1 MNVRDIT
8 KKYKDYIIEKRR
20 YFHMNP
26 EPSFNEY
33 DTSKVVQEELTK
45 IGIPFEIFAK
55 TGIIATIKGKNP
67 GKTVLLRAD
76 MDALEVCE
84 KNNVSYR
91 SQKEGLMHACG
102 HDGHI
107 AMLLGAAHVLN
118 EIKNDISGE
127 IKLLFQPAE
136 EIAKGAKAMIEES
149 KIIDSIDAAF
159 AIHLWQGVPVGK
171 ISLESGA
178 RMAAADLFSIKVKGK
193 SGHGS
198 MPHETIDAV
207 VVASAIVMNLQH
219 LVSRNTN
226 PLDTLVVTVGKLTA
240 GTRHNIIAGEAL
252 LEGTI
257 RSFSDEVWKKIP
269 EQIERVVKNT
279 AAAYNAEAEIDL
291 VRATPPLVNNQ
302 DISDILKASAEKL
315 YGEEVVTKYEKTPG
329 GEDFAYFTQAV
340 PGALAFVGIRNDEK
354 GINSPHHNETFDMD
368 EEALEMGANLY
379 AQFAIDFLNLKK

>member
-1 MNVRDIT
+1 
-8 KKYKDYIIEKRR
+8 
-20 YFHMNP
+20 MNP

-55 TGIIATIKGKNP
+55 TGIIATIKGQNP